1 MRTASLKPRWFVVAL
16 ALALVLP
23 AWGADDASPPR
34 TRVGPPQGKL
44 FIVGG
49 GNLRALW
56 PMFIELAGGR
66 DAPIVVIPTAGNNVQ
81 DPAPAT
87 RSLRTYGAL
96 NVTQLHTN
104 DRATADSEE
113 FAAVLRSARAVWISG
128 GRQWRLANAYLGTR
142 TLREIHALLARGG
155 VVGGTSAGASIQ
167 ASFLIRGSPAGT
179 KIVMAPGHEEGF
191 GFLRGAA
198 IDQHANTR
206 GRQDDIR
213 PMLKK
218 YPQLLGIVLDEAT
231 ALVVAGD
238 ECEVV
243 GWGKVRFIASPD
255 ADAVELS
262 SGAHYD
268 LAARRPK

>member
-34 TRVGPPQGKL
+34 TRVGPPHGKL

-142 TLREIHALLARGG
+142 TLHEIHALLARGG
-155 VVGGTSAGASIQ
+155 VVGGSSAGASIQ

-191 GFLRGAA
+191 GFLRGTA

-213 PMLKK
+213 PVLKK

>member
-1 MRTASLKPRWFVVAL
+1 LRTASLKPRWFVVAL

-155 VVGGTSAGASIQ
+155 VVGGSSAGASIQ

-191 GFLRGAA
+191 GFLRGTA

-213 PMLKK
+213 PVLKK

>member
-1 MRTASLKPRWFVVAL
+1 LRTASLKPRWFVVAL

-34 TRVGPPQGKL
+34 TRVGPPHGKL

-96 NVTQLHTN
+96 NVTQLHTT

-155 VVGGTSAGASIQ
+155 VVGGSSAGASIQ

-213 PMLKK
+213 SVLKK

-262 SGAHYD
+262 SGARYD

>member
-34 TRVGPPQGKL
+34 TRVGPPHGKL

-113 FAAVLRSARAVWISG
+113 FAAVLRSARGVWISG

-155 VVGGTSAGASIQ
+155 VVGGSSAGASIQ

-191 GFLRGAA
+191 GFLRGTA

-213 PMLKK
+213 PVLKK

-262 SGAHYD
+262 SGARYD